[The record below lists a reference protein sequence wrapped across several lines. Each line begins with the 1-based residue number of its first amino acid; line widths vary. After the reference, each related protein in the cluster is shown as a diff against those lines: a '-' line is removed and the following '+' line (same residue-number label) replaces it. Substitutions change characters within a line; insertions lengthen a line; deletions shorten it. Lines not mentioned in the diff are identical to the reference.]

1 MLIAPDIDPVAFA
14 LGPLKIHWYGLM
26 YVLGFAAVWWFGAR
40 RVKRPDSGWTETLL
54 SDVIFYGVL
63 GILLGGRIGYV
74 LFYNLPAF
82 IERPLDIFKIWQG
95 GMAFHG
101 ALVGVILALLW
112 CARKHRKPFFAIT
125 DFVAPWAPIGLGL
138 GRIGNFINQ
147 ELWGRVTDL
156 PLGMV
161 FRNAGDLPRH
171 PSQLYQAALEG
182 VALFIILWWFA
193 RTPRPL
199 GAVSGVFVMCYG
211 LFRFLVEFVREPDA
225 QLGFVFGPLTMGQL
239 LSLPMVVIGVAIVY
253 WSYKRPAPV
262 Q

>member
-1 MLIAPDIDPVAFA
+1 MLTAPDIDPVAIA
-14 LGPLKIHWYGLM
+14 IGPIKIHWYGLM
-26 YVLGFAAVWWFGAR
+26 YVIGFVAVWWLGSRSA
-40 RVKRPDSGWTETLL
+40 KQPHSGWTEAQL

-63 GILLGGRIGYV
+63 GILLGGRLGYV
-74 LFYNLPAF
+74 LFYKLPYYLDN
-82 IERPLDIFKIWQG
+82 PLDIFKIWQG

-101 ALVGVILALLW
+101 ALLGVVVAVWW
-112 CARKHRKPFFAIT
+112 CGRKYRKPFFAIT

-156 PLGMV
+156 PWGMV

-182 VALFIILWWFA
+182 AALFVILWLYT
-193 RTPRPL
+193 RKRRPL
-199 GAVSGVFVMCYG
+199 GAVSGLFLVCYG

-225 QLGFVFGPLTMGQL
+225 HLGFVFGPFTMGQL
-239 LSLPMVVIGVAIVY
+239 LSVPMVLIGIAIVY

-262 Q
+262 